1 MTVRTRTV
9 MYSLRSLD
17 QLSNDELVRVLFHL
31 KIGDLCRFAQVSKHC
46 SEIASANELWAARAR
61 NICISYSLDW
71 HHFEGN
77 FLYGV
82 KHDGENLPIY
92 SGPPLRM
99 PYLTVE
105 NDATK
110 LGDEG
115 LLYRCY
121 PSSQQGRA
129 RKDRTDH
136 VWITS
141 KFPVTCCGA
150 HFASRSVFEEHLEDI
165 RHYERMQ
172 EARGRSPSFDISI
185 DPRILYGKDGFKSMT
200 MREQYREMRSYVD
213 AMLPEIEARCDP
225 SRWSEDELTNLRR
238 LSNQGL
244 SFMDEIVAVH
254 GDEDDYFQS
263 LVETCREDLMPLA
276 IGEHICDNVL
286 QTFKH
291 SGVYSEAVPYLTVRD
306 FLTDGLALCDPV
318 GGSASSEQWFSG
330 ISELFESHYNGAFS
344 DEEYA

>member
-1 MTVRTRTV
+1 MC
-9 MYSLRSLD
+9 SHGSLD

-46 SEIASANELWAARAR
+46 SEIASANELWAVRAR
-61 NICISYSLDW
+61 DIGESYSLDW
-71 HHFEGN
+71 RDFKGN
-77 FLYGV
+77 FLDGV

-129 RKDRTDH
+129 RQDRTDH
-136 VWITS
+136 VWIAS

-150 HFASRSVFEEHLEDI
+150 HFASRSEFEEHVEDM

-172 EARGRSPSFDISI
+172 EARGQSPSFDISI

-213 AMLPEIEARCDP
+213 AILPEIEARCDP
-225 SRWSEDELTNLRR
+225 SRWSEDELTNLRE
-238 LSNQGL
+238 LSR
-244 SFMDEIVAVH
+244 H
-254 GDEDDYFQS
+254 
-263 LVETCREDLMPLA
+263 
-276 IGEHICDNVL
+276 
-286 QTFKH
+286 H
-291 SGVYSEAVPYLTVRD
+291 S
-306 FLTDGLALCDPV
+306 
-318 GGSASSEQWFSG
+318 
-330 ISELFESHYNGAFS
+330 
-344 DEEYA
+344 

>member
-1 MTVRTRTV
+1 MC
-9 MYSLRSLD
+9 SHGSLD

-46 SEIASANELWAARAR
+46 SEIASANELWAVRAR
-61 NICISYSLDW
+61 DIGESYSLDW
-71 HHFEGN
+71 RDFKGN

-82 KHDGENLPIY
+82 KHAGENLPIY

-129 RKDRTDH
+129 RQDRTDH

-150 HFASRSVFEEHLEDI
+150 HFASRSEFEEHLEDM

-213 AMLPEIEARCDP
+213 AILPEIEARCDP
-225 SRWSEDELTNLRR
+225 SRWSEDELTNLRE
-238 LSNQGL
+238 LSRQGL
-244 SFMDEIVAVH
+244 SFMNDIILVN
-254 GDEDDYFQS
+254 GDEDDWFQS

-276 IGEHICDNVL
+276 IGEHICDKVL
-286 QTFKH
+286 RTFKH

-306 FLTDGLALCDPV
+306 FLTDGLALCDPD
-318 GGSASSEQWFSG
+318 GGSASGEQWWSG
-330 ISELFESHYNGAFS
+330 ISELFESYYNGEL
-344 DEEYA
+344 EEW